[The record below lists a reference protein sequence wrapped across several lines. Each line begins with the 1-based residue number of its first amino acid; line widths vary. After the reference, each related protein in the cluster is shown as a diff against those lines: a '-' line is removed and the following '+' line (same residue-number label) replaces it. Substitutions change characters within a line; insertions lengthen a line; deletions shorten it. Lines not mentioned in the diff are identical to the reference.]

1 MVGFRTV
8 SQSFVDDEMHLAFW
22 WGVCGVTRSRSNGP
36 ESNPLLSAFKDHQT
50 DLDGTG
56 GEITEGRAD
65 EKLQCRS
72 VHRYNPIKKDMK
84 HRKLL
89 KTDNCNTNNMLF

>member
-1 MVGFRTV
+1 M
-8 SQSFVDDEMHLAFW
+8 
-22 WGVCGVTRSRSNGP
+22 
-36 ESNPLLSAFKDHQT
+36 